1 MRLATVKPICL
12 YLVIHV
18 VYRFVFPKWNKTDHV
33 CNYEKI
39 TPTPVNIAGVI
50 FEHRP
55 LKELPIVISHF
66 ATALPE
72 HVKIHIFHGSENR
85 GILSMLP
92 RTSRFVYTDTG
103 FHSTTRAEYNAYMKS
118 HHFWKDDLKPYD
130 YVLLFQTDTML
141 CHDRA
146 VTKVLLE
153 SFLEFDYIGAPWAK
167 SVWNKNS
174 NEHPANKPEGFPC
187 ACLKDRSLP
196 RLYTT
201 VGNGGLSWRRRKA
214 MVDVLDRFENSGPFN
229 EDLYFACGVL
239 AMPGLRLANE
249 SFASKFAIESMVS
262 GTHSPFGVHKPWAY
276 LTTEEMNQLQCP
288 GAKDIVSTEKEML

>member
-1 MRLATVKPICL
+1 M
-12 YLVIHV
+12 
-18 VYRFVFPKWNKTDHV
+18 
-33 CNYEKI
+33 
-39 TPTPVNIAGVI
+39 PVNIAGVI

-55 LKELPIVISHF
+55 LKELPGVINHF
-66 ATALPE
+66 ATVLPE
-72 HVKIHIFHGSENR
+72 YVKIHIFHGSENR
-85 GILSMLP
+85 EILSKLP
-92 RTSRFVYTDTG
+92 RTPRFVFTDTG
-103 FHSTTRAEYNAYMKS
+103 FHSTTRAEYNAYIKS
-118 HHFWKDDLKPYD
+118 HRFWKNDLKLYD

-146 VTKVLLE
+146 TTKVLLE

-167 SVWNKNS
+167 SVWNKNG
-174 NEHPANKPEGFPC
+174 NKHPANRPGGFPC

-214 MVDVLDRFENSGPFN
+214 MVEVLDRFENSGPFN

-239 AMPGLRLANE
+239 AMPGLSLANE
-249 SFASKFAIESMVS
+249 SFASTFAIESMIY

-276 LTTEEMNQLQCP
+276 LTTEEINRLECP
-288 GAKDIVSTEKEML
+288 AAKDFISIGKEML